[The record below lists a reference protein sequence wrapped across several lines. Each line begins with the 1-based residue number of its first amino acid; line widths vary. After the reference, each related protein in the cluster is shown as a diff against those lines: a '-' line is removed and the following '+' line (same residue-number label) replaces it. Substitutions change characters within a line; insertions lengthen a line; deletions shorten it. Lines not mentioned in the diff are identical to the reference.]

1 MWGALAAGGIAERDR
16 PAVRCANHSTN
27 VRLWVTRRNGCNVR
41 FWPVSDRRLKLTA
54 DGRLLTL
61 LRHWRTTALG
71 AFNPRAD

>member
-1 MWGALAAGGIAERDR
+1 MDAGY
-16 PAVRCANHSTN
+16 
-27 VRLWVTRRNGCNVR
+27 
-41 FWPVSDRRLKLTA
+41 WPVSDRRLKLTA